1 MKKRHAIGLGLF
13 LLAIPTYGFSASLDN
28 TDPGKGIELTGDDVG
43 TSGQDFKFQPSP
55 NVRTLGTTT
64 AASFSL
70 AAFNQS
76 AAEADGGEAYGL
88 ASDVSGTYILDI
100 SETAADSVTIG
111 DGTDGKSTDFS
122 ADWKVP
128 ADGSATAVDPD
139 AG

>member
-1 MKKRHAIGLGLF
+1 MKKRHAICLGLF
-13 LLAIPTYGFSASLDN
+13 LLAIPTVGFSADLDN
-28 TDPGKGIELTGDDVG
+28 AEPGKGIELTGEDVG

-76 AAEADGGEAYGL
+76 AALADGGEAYGL

-100 SETAADSVTIG
+100 SETAATAVDIG
-111 DGTDGKSTDFS
+111 GTDGKSSDFG
-122 ADWKVP
+122 DTWKVP
-128 ADGSATAVDPD
+128 ADGSAAPESST
-139 AG
+139 GG